1 MPKKTRSRTQFA
13 ALPYR
18 IGENGQP
25 EIMLLTSRET
35 RRWVIPKGWP
45 MKGVTPRDVAARE
58 AFEEAGLVGRIAGK
72 RPVGI
77 FHYEKQLRTE
87 QLLCEVQVFLLWVD
101 RQLEDWPEKGQRE
114 IRWFDPAEAAALV
127 DEGGLAEIMRSAFTR
142 KPKPV
147 KGEAHRRRISRPSP
161 RWS

>member
-1 MPKKTRSRTQFA
+1 M
-13 ALPYR
+13 
-18 IGENGQP
+18 
-25 EIMLLTSRET
+25 
-35 RRWVIPKGWP
+35 
-45 MKGVTPRDVAARE
+45 TPRDVAARE

-101 RQLEDWPEKGQRE
+101 RQLEDWPEEGQRE

-127 DEGGLAEIMRSAFTR
+127 NEGGLAEIMRSAFTR

>member
-1 MPKKTRSRTQFA
+1 MSKKTQDRLQFA

-18 IGENGQP
+18 IRKGGNP
-25 EIMLLTSRET
+25 EIMLFDLSGDLTSRET

-87 QLLCEVQVFLLWVD
+87 QLLSEVQVFLLWVD

-114 IRWFDPAEAAALV
+114 IR
-127 DEGGLAEIMRSAFTR
+127 
-142 KPKPV
+142 
-147 KGEAHRRRISRPSP
+147 
-161 RWS
+161 